1 MKNTWKKNIGLFL
14 AAQTVSLFGSSLVQ
28 YAIIWHIT
36 IATSS
41 GVMLTLAT
49 LCGFV
54 PQMLISLWAGAW
66 IDRYNRRTLIMLSD
80 GIIALV
86 TLGIAVLFM
95 KGFQNINWLF
105 FALAVRSAGTGV
117 QIPAV
122 NAFLP
127 QIIPQKYLMKIN
139 GINTTLNSLTLFLSP
154 AASAA
159 ILSVMP
165 ITAVFFIDVVTAM
178 IGIGI
183 MFAVGYRPYQK
194 LVSKNKNIWRE
205 IKAGVKYLQRNQMLM
220 QQMIFMAVVLI
231 LVSPIAF
238 LTPLLI
244 NRSFGPELWRL
255 MGGEMIFSLGAAAG
269 GALIAVW
276 GGFPSRV
283 RTILAATAAYGI
295 LMILVGVTPWFW
307 GYLLFNFML
316 GVTMPGFNA
325 PMNVL
330 FQEQADAGMQG
341 RVFSLMQIVITA
353 SLPLGTVF
361 FGPLADVFRV
371 EDILIFCGLVII
383 VVALW
388 AWRSPNY
395 KKDLSVAE
403 SQNGQ

>member
-1 MKNTWKKNIGLFL
+1 MKNSWKKNIGLFL
-14 AAQTVSLFGSSLVQ
+14 TAQTVSLFGSSLVQ

-41 GVMLTLAT
+41 GVMLALAT

-54 PQMLISLWAGAW
+54 PQMIISLWAGAW

-80 GIIALV
+80 GLIAMVTFLIAL
-86 TLGIAVLFM
+86 LFLN
-95 KGFQNINWLF
+95 GFQNINWLF

-154 AASAA
+154 AVSAA
-159 ILSVMP
+159 ILSVMS

-178 IGIGI
+178 IGVGI

-255 MGGEMIFSLGAAAG
+255 MSGEMIFSLGAAAG
-269 GALIAVW
+269 GALIAFW

-283 RTILAATAAYGI
+283 KTILAATAAYGI
-295 LMILVGVTPWFW
+295 LMVLVGVTSWFL
-307 GYLLFNFML
+307 GYMFFNFLL
-316 GVTMPGFNA
+316 GVTMPGFNT

-330 FQEQADAGMQG
+330 FQEQAEPGIQG

-353 SLPLGTVF
+353 SLPFGTVL
-361 FGPLADVFRV
+361 FGPLADVLRV
-371 EDILIFCGLVII
+371 EDILIFCGTLII
-383 VVALW
+383 IIAVW
-388 AWRSPNY
+388 AWISPHY
-395 KKDLSVAE
+395 KKDLPMVMP
-403 SQNGQ
+403 QNGQ